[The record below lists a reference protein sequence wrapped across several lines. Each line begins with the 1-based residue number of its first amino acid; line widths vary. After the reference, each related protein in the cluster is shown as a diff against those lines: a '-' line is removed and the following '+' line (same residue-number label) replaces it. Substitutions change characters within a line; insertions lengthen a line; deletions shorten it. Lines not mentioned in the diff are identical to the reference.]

1 MSMRVVTAGRKAPE
15 PRARVTRLPAIVCLL
30 LAGLLLY
37 NPFLSLIHSPTG
49 LSVHHLSRNRST
61 VGSGELQPLSPVSTG
76 VAADVQLEEGTGE
89 IIAIAGGQ
97 EFQLAADLTWDLV
110 ITPDFS
116 SNLWFRPPPSA

>member
-1 MSMRVVTAGRKAPE
+1 MLMGVMTARRRAPE
-15 PRARVTRLPAIVCLL
+15 PRVRSIRLPAIVCLL

-37 NPFLSLIHSPTG
+37 NPFLSAIHSSSG
-49 LSVHHLSRNRST
+49 LSVHHLSRNRAT
-61 VGSGELQPLSPVSTG
+61 VGSGELQPFSPVSTG

-97 EFQLAADLTWDLV
+97 EILLATDLARDRV

>member
-1 MSMRVVTAGRKAPE
+1 MRVVTARRKAPE
-15 PRARVTRLPAIVCLL
+15 SRVRSTRVPAVVCLA

-37 NPFLSLIHSPTG
+37 NPFLSLIHSPAG
-49 LSVHHLSRNRST
+49 FSVHHPSRNRAT
-61 VGSGELQPLSPVSTG
+61 VGSGELQPFSPVSTG

-97 EFQLAADLTWDLV
+97 EFQLATDLTWDLV

>member
-1 MSMRVVTAGRKAPE
+1 MGVMTAGQKAAE
-15 PRARVTRLPAIVCLL
+15 PRVPSNRLPAIVCLL

-37 NPFLSLIHSPTG
+37 NPFLSVIHSSSG
-49 LSVHHLSRNRST
+49 LSVHHLSRNRAT
-61 VGSGELQPLSPVSTG
+61 VGSGELQPFSPVSAE

-89 IIAIAGGQ
+89 ITTTSGGE
-97 EFQLAADLTWDLV
+97 EFQLATDLTRDRV